1 MKKLVLLP
9 LLAIGIATAAEPE
22 VTKAVTMQGLVQGL
36 ATIQKGIM
44 YNNGDIVNQGVDAI
58 KKHAKDI
65 KAFDIQNEKTSS
77 FKAKRFAETE
87 AKALSKLA
95 DEIETGF
102 SRHDKNRV
110 LDTYRRIQNQ
120 CINCHKIIRKW

>member
-1 MKKLVLLP
+1 MKKLILLP
-9 LLAIGIATAAEPE
+9 LLVTGIAIAAEPE
-22 VTKAVTMQGLVQGL
+22 APKAMTMQGLVQGL

-44 YNNGDIVNQGVDAI
+44 YNNSNIVNKGVEDI
-58 KKHAKDI
+58 KKYAKDI
-65 KAFDIQNEKTSS
+65 DSFDIKNEKSKS

-87 AKALSKLA
+87 AKALSNLA
-95 DEIETGF
+95 DDIQTGF

>member
-1 MKKLVLLP
+1 MKKLILLP
-9 LLAIGIATAAEPE
+9 LLVVGIAIAAEPE
-22 VTKAVTMQGLVQGL
+22 VPKAMTMQGLVQGL

-44 YNNGDIVNQGVDAI
+44 YNNGTIVNQGVEDI
-58 KKHAKDI
+58 KKYAKDI
-65 KAFDIQNEKTSS
+65 NAFNISDEKSKS

-95 DEIETGF
+95 DDIQTGF
-102 SRHDKNRV
+102 IRHDKNRV

-120 CINCHKIIRKW
+120 CIICHKIIRKW